1 MDEMFNPISNQI
13 MPESIE
19 ERLELYQRRNDLE
32 DAGKKYKLIKQRFLN
47 YRLLSGKVSVAKKV
61 VPSYIMCY
69 STLSKK
75 ATNGRVEY
83 EKDGINY
90 LNRDEVK
97 IIDIQTF
104 NSLSNSNFKNVL
116 ELLYEPLSFE
126 KELEI
131 RNKIVKNSYDL
142 STVIVLDEII
152 DEKYEIEIDSQ
163 TYEDIKEEI
172 I

>member
-1 MDEMFNPISNQI
+1 
-13 MPESIE
+13 
-19 ERLELYQRRNDLE
+19 
-32 DAGKKYKLIKQRFLN
+32 
-47 YRLLSGKVSVAKKV
+47 
-61 VPSYIMCY
+61 
-69 STLSKK
+69 
-75 ATNGRVEY
+75 
-83 EKDGINY
+83 
-90 LNRDEVK
+90 
-97 IIDIQTF
+97 F

-116 ELLYEPLSFE
+116 ELLYKPLSFE